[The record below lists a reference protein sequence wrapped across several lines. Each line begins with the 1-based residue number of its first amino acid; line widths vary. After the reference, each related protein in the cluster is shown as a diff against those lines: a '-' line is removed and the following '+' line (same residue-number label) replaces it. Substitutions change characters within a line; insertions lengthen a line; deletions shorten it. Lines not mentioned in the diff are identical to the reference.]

1 MSECDFL
8 GFTIKGKKIRW
19 TDKARAF
26 FKHRVKELT
35 ARSWGFAR
43 TQTVLRTVCVRAK
56 SRCLWHRSALQGC
69 PWTTG
74 CANWGNIFG
83 GGRRTSTSA
92 SPLCQDACVI
102 RAVWPAFFELTL

>member
-35 ARSWGFAR
+35 ARSWGPCKGVHGLPAA
-43 TQTVLRTVCVRAK
+43 QTGAISSGVDGVLRHQPAPCAK
-56 SRCLWHRSALQGC
+56 M
-69 PWTTG
+69 P
-74 CANWGNIFG
+74 
-83 GGRRTSTSA
+83 
-92 SPLCQDACVI
+92 V
-102 RAVWPAFFELTL
+102 